1 MEGLKKFC
9 CVGTPNMKSATGVV
23 NAQFTD
29 ENGEEHEIFREFRD
43 HSEESANNKNVKN
56 VPYRLKSRIMS
67 IVVCNIDRYHGNK
80 IENVKGFKM
89 NDNKLELLTFES
101 LNESTKVA
109 SIAGD
114 IKLSLES
121 ENSVYLQVNDTC
133 YRLVNPKAISIKK
146 AERYKVL
153 INKETLGC

>member
-1 MEGLKKFC
+1 MEENPPSNRKGK
-9 CVGTPNMKSATGVV
+9 NMP
-23 NAQFTD
+23 F
-29 ENGEEHEIFREFRD
+29 
-43 HSEESANNKNVKN
+43 
-56 VPYRLKSRIMS
+56 RLKSRIMS

-89 NDNKLELLTFES
+89 NDNKLELITFES
-101 LNESTKVA
+101 LNQSTKVA

-121 ENSVYLQVNDTC
+121 ENSVYIQVNDTC
-133 YRLVNPKAISIKK
+133 YRLLHPKAIFISK
-146 AERYKVL
+146 AERYKVI